1 MAKVLSNVWQ
11 ECCLTFEKGLFNV
24 WKRCYPTFGNG
35 VIQRLIMVLSNV
47 WQRCYLTFDNNI
59 IKAWEKSDKLKP
71 PYLYFDMYAQS
82 ESPVEDSW
90 RFTWSEWCSKGVWN
104 LKVSNTTQNRELLWV
119 RMYWCSSV
127 RNLLKTEITERTV
140 KRNDGG
146 GEVCVANRCLQTY
159 SVLLHN
165 INRWKRYVACTNV
178 ILLLDININR
188 CTIYW
193 CIKTV

>member
-1 MAKVLSNVWQ
+1 
-11 ECCLTFEKGLFNV
+11 
-24 WKRCYPTFGNG
+24 
-35 VIQRLIMVLSNV
+35 
-47 WQRCYLTFDNNI
+47 
-59 IKAWEKSDKLKP
+59 
-71 PYLYFDMYAQS
+71 MYAQS

-119 RMYWCSSV
+119 RLYWCSSV

-193 CIKTV
+193 CIKNSIKRKSECNKRTLKICWKKPCKKTNYRLKFTEDTEKCLIRSTLCLLCGD